1 MGVPKFYRWLSER
14 FPQINTVISDSTL
27 LPEFDNMYLD
37 MNGIIHAC
45 SHPNDQDLSKSL
57 SMRDMMLAIF
67 RYIDRMVSE
76 IARPR
81 KILFM
86 AIDGC
91 APRAKL
97 NQQRARRFRSAQD
110 QLSAITKARDA
121 GENIDLDNLFDSNC
135 ITPGT
140 EFMEQVGLHLKWFIR
155 KKIKED
161 PIWQNLEIV
170 FSGHDVP
177 GEGEHKIMQFIRELR
192 ARPDYKPNQ
201 RHCMYGADADLIMLG
216 LATHEPHF
224 TLLRE
229 VVNFNFRSAGGP
241 KQTVVRQTKESQFQL
256 LHLSILREYV
266 ELDLGMGIGRAVDKE
281 RLVDD
286 FIFLTFLVGNDFL
299 PHLPTLDISEHAFD
313 VIFDAYKELLKQTQ
327 GYLVENGDLHDM
339 TRLEALFVAVGRQ
352 EASILAEREM
362 TNRKQ
367 KKRNYRGGPSREE
380 QETIEAEED
389 ERQRAYEQA
398 ILDALADGGE
408 VEPLPEA
415 NPYMTVRA
423 SSTAVAADDDD
434 EYDVPAATTAK
445 DYRGR
450 YYYDKFKIIPD
461 AKDTKT
467 QAFLNELCGHYLEG
481 LIWCLA
487 YYIKGCISWTW
498 YYPYNYG
505 PMLIDMVGC
514 QAKKDSIKF
523 ELGQP
528 FTPFQQLLGCLPPAS
543 SRLLPKPYQY
553 LMLNDASPVKR
564 FYPMDFGVDQDGKK
578 NPWEAVVLLPFID
591 EKDLMSAEK
600 QLCDPGKLAEK
611 EKARNAFG
619 SILLYLHEPTEEGT
633 YLSCNASIGLQDIV
647 HCNSKCIN
655 ITPNHSPG
663 APFTPKV
670 IEGTKIPA
678 PGFPSLGVLRVANV
692 QTSSIKL
699 NVFGSE
705 SKYKTMHMKLATTKY
720 DPATFDL
727 SKLIGRSVYVNYP
740 NMHEALVVAAS
751 DEKQE
756 VRYMKIKDKKALEK
770 KGATTKPGSI
780 VCVPHDALETDKW
793 RNMAQSEQYKYLK
806 GSGVPGMG
814 GLEIEKVEVL
824 LKVVPLQGMKK
835 DPVTGAKKKSFGT
848 IEAVVP
854 IQVTLLTPVVV
865 DERFVETNGA
875 PVETLYPYRS
885 VVVGIN
891 KQFHGVKGRIVG
903 PHTADTPC
911 PDPTDRTVEVEFD
924 LAPPEPNFSQILA
937 TSMQDKYYPAY
948 EMARSLGI
956 SGGVLGKIVGAVFC
970 GADRTNIGLDL
981 KRNGQYYLLGFAKA
995 TDAAE
1000 IKTTDKAQE
1009 NVWARSDA
1017 ITVVGSGVKSEKP
1030 DGEEQEGPR
1039 QTWEYST
1046 RALHLILEYKSLF
1059 PTVFSVIQAK
1069 PQEKKFSPA
1078 DFFKVNTDAEM
1089 TRLKDWIAHHP
1100 ALKTPRTPLSTSG
1113 LSPEVINGIER
1124 SVDARNTYLKSAG
1137 GEKIRVTKVPLDGI
1151 MRGGAADASDM
1162 PVNMNTQ
1169 PPSLGDRVVNIS
1181 SLGVPFALK
1190 GTVVTIHT
1198 STGFVEV
1205 LFDEEFTGGRPVQG
1219 SGSKFRGRLCPW
1231 RGLLLLGKEGTVS
1244 LDLNKMT
1251 LKNKQTTKQKEAAP
1265 QKTSAAAVAGGPD
1278 PAMPPA
1284 PPSKG
1289 RSALMQAALDGA
1301 AALSQ
1306 APILEAGGMEGVVQY
1321 LPVKTKQQIPQKKA
1335 AGAGSA
1341 PAAAAA
1347 GGPKGGKGKDK
1358 DNAPGA
1364 ASKAPLKPVAVLKKK
1379 AAVPK

>member
-45 SHPNDQDLSKSL
+45 THPNDDDLSKTL
-57 SMRDMMLAIF
+57 TMREMMLAIF

-110 QLSAITKARDA
+110 QLAAITKARDA
-121 GENIDLDNLFDSNC
+121 GENVDLDNLFDSNC

-229 VVNFNFRSAGGP
+229 VVNFNFRSGP
-241 KQTVVRQTKESQFQL
+241 QKQTVVRQTKEAQFQL

-266 ELDLGMGIGRAVDKE
+266 ELDLGMGVGRAIDKE

-313 VIFDAYKELLKQTQ
+313 TIFNAYKDLLKKSQ
-327 GYLVENGDLHDM
+327 GYLVEDGELKDM
-339 TRLEALFVAVGRQ
+339 TRLEALFAAVGRQ

-362 TNRKQ
+362 TNKKQ
-367 KKRNYRGGPSREE
+367 KKRNYGRGPSPEE
-380 QETIEAEED
+380 QAEQEAAEE
-389 ERQRAYEQA
+389 ERQAAYEEA
-398 ILDALADGGE
+398 MMAALADGAE

-415 NPYMTVRA
+415 NPYTTVKP
-423 SSTAVAADDDD
+423 SSTAVEEDDY
-434 EYDVPAATTAK
+434 EVPMATSAK

-461 AKDTKT
+461 AMDTKT
-467 QAFLNELCGHYLEG
+467 QAFLNELCTHYLEG
-481 LIWCLA
+481 LMWCLA

-514 QAKKDSIKF
+514 QAKSDSISF

-528 FTPFQQLLGCLPPAS
+528 FTPFQQLLGCLPPPS

-553 LMLNDASPVKR
+553 LMLNDASPVRR
-564 FYPMDFGVDQDGKK
+564 FYPLDFAVDQDGKK

-591 EKDLMSAEK
+591 EKDLMAAEK
-600 QLCDPGKLAEK
+600 TLCDPEKLSGKERG
-611 EKARNAFG
+611 RNAFG
-619 SILLYLHEPTEEGT
+619 SILLYLHEPTEDGT
-633 YLSCNASIGLQDIV
+633 YLSCNAAIGLEDIT

-663 APFTPKV
+663 APFLPKLV
-670 IEGTKIPA
+670 EGTKVPA

-692 QTSSIKL
+692 ETSAIKL

-705 SKYKTMHMKLATTKY
+705 SKYKTMHMKLATSKY
-720 DPATFDL
+720 DPGSFDL

-751 DEKQE
+751 DNKQE
-756 VRYMKIKDKKALEK
+756 YRYMKNKDKKALEK
-770 KGATTKPGSI
+770 KGTAAKPGSV
-780 VCVPHDALETDKW
+780 VCVPHDAMEADKW
-793 RNMAQSEQYKYLK
+793 RTISTNEQYKYLK

-814 GLEIEKVEVL
+814 GLDIGMVDVL

-835 DPVTGAKKKSFGT
+835 DPVSGAKKKSFGT

-854 IQVTLLTPVVV
+854 IQVTLLTPVVT

-875 PVETLYPYRS
+875 SVETLYPYGS

-891 KQFHGVKGRIVG
+891 KQFHGVKGRVVG

-911 PDPTDRTVEVEFD
+911 PDKNDRTVEVEFD
-924 LAPPEPNFSQILA
+924 LTPPEPNFSQILA
-937 TSMQDKYYPAY
+937 SSMQDKYYPAH
-948 EMARSLGI
+948 EIARSLGV
-956 SGGVLGKIVGAVFC
+956 SGGTLGKIVGAVFC
-970 GADRTNIGLDL
+970 GDKDRTNIGLDL

-995 TDAAE
+995 NDYVDHKAA
-1000 IKTTDKAQE
+1000 KPDKVQE

-1017 ITVVGSGVKSEKP
+1017 ITVVGSGVKEEKE
-1030 DGEEQEGPR
+1030 GEEETPR
-1039 QTWEYST
+1039 QSWEYST
-1046 RALHLILEYKSLF
+1046 RALNLLLEYKSLF
-1059 PTVFSVIQAK
+1059 PSVFNCIQSN
-1069 PQEKKFSPA
+1069 PQEKKYA
-1078 DFFKVNTDAEM
+1078 ATVLFKSNTDEQFG
-1089 TRLKDWIAHHP
+1089 RLKDWLAQHP
-1100 ALKTPRTPLSTSG
+1100 TLKTPRTPLSTSG

-1124 SVDARNTYLKSAG
+1124 AVDTRGAYLRSAG
-1137 GEKIRVTKVPLDGI
+1137 GERIRVTKVPLDGI

-1162 PVNMNTQ
+1162 PVNLNAQ

-1181 SLGVPFALK
+1181 SLGVPFATK

-1219 SGSKFRGRLCPW
+1219 SNSKFRGRLCPW
-1231 RGLLLLGKEGTVS
+1231 RGLLLLGKEGTVK

-1251 LKNKQTTKQKEAAP
+1251 LKSKDTAGGAKQAAQPGTQK
-1265 QKTSAAAVAGGPD
+1265 AAADTGSQP
-1278 PAMPPA
+1278 MPPA

-1289 RSALMQAALDGA
+1289 RSALMQAAVEGA
-1301 AALSQ
+1301 ATLPQ
-1306 APILEAGGMEGVVQY
+1306 APVAEVGMEGVVQY
-1321 LPVKTKQQIPQKKA
+1321 LPVKGKSFPPKQGAATAGKEGAGAKGAPKGKPA
-1335 AGAGSA
+1335 AGA
-1341 PAAAAA
+1341 PAAAGAPKAA
-1347 GGPKGGKGKDK
+1347 
-1358 DNAPGA
+1358 
-1364 ASKAPLKPVAVLKKK
+1364 LKPAVLKKK
-1379 AAVPK
+1379 STSATGK

>member
-1 MGVPKFYRWLSER
+1 
-14 FPQINTVISDSTL
+14 
-27 LPEFDNMYLD
+27 

-45 SHPNDQDLSKSL
+45 THPNDQDLSKSL
-57 SMRDMMLAIF
+57 TMRDMMLAIF

-110 QLSAITKARDA
+110 QIAAITKARDA
-121 GENIDLDNLFDSNC
+121 GENVDIDNLFDSNC

-229 VVNFNFRSAGGP
+229 VVNFNFRSGP
-241 KQTVVRQTKESQFQL
+241 QKQTVVRQTKEAQFQL

-266 ELDLGMGIGRAVDKE
+266 ELDLGVGIGRAIDKE

-313 VIFDAYKELLKQTQ
+313 VIFDAYKELLKTSQ
-327 GYLVENGDLHDM
+327 GYLVEDGELKDM
-339 TRLEALFVAVGRQ
+339 VRLEALFTAVGRQ

-362 TNRKQ
+362 TNKKQ
-367 KKRNYRGGPSREE
+367 KKRNYGRGPSPEE
-380 QETIEAEED
+380 QAEQDAAEQ
-389 ERQRAYEQA
+389 ERQAAYEEA
-398 ILDALADGGE
+398 MMAALADGAE

-415 NPYMTVRA
+415 NPYMTVRS
-423 SSTAVAADDDD
+423 SSTAVVDEDDY
-434 EYDVPAATTAK
+434 EVPAATTAK

-461 AKDTKT
+461 AMDTKT
-467 QAFLNELCGHYLEG
+467 QAFLNELCTHYLEG
-481 LIWCLA
+481 LMWCLA
-487 YYIKGCISWTW
+487 YYIKGCVSWTW

-514 QAKKDSIKF
+514 QGKRDSINF

-553 LMLNDASPVKR
+553 LMLNDASPVRR
-564 FYPMDFGVDQDGKK
+564 FYPLDFEVDQDGKK

-591 EKDLMSAEK
+591 EKDLMAAEK
-600 QLCDPGKLAEK
+600 TLCDPEKLTPK
-611 EKARNAFG
+611 EQARNAFG
-619 SILLYLHEPTEEGT
+619 SILLYLHEPTEDGT
-633 YLSCNASIGLQDIV
+633 YLSCNPAIGLPDIT

-663 APFTPKV
+663 APFLPKLV
-670 IEGTKIPA
+670 EGTKIPA

-692 QTSSIKL
+692 ETSAIKL

-705 SKYKTMHMKLATTKY
+705 SKYKTMHMKLATAKY
-720 DPATFDL
+720 NPDTLDL

-751 DEKQE
+751 DRKQE
-756 VRYMKIKDKKALEK
+756 YRYMKSKDKKALEK
-770 KGATTKPGSI
+770 KGAVTKPGSI
-780 VCVPHDALETDKW
+780 VCVPHDPVEAEKW
-793 RNMAQSEQYKYLK
+793 KNTANSEQYKYLK

-814 GLEIEKVEVL
+814 GLDIGIVEVL
-824 LKVVPLQGMKK
+824 LKVVPLQGMRK
-835 DPVTGAKKKSFGT
+835 DPVSGAKRKSFGT

-854 IQVTLLTPVVV
+854 IQVSLLSPVVT
-865 DERFVETNGA
+865 DERFIETTGA
-875 PVETLYPYRS
+875 AVETLYPYGS

-891 KQFHGVKGRIVG
+891 KQFHGVKGRVVG
-903 PHTADTPC
+903 PHSADTPC
-911 PDPTDRTVEVEFD
+911 PDKNDRTVEVEFD
-924 LAPPEPNFSQILA
+924 LTPPEPNFSQILSC
-937 TSMQDKYYPAY
+937 SMQDKYYPAY
-948 EMARSLGI
+948 EIAKSLGI
-956 SGGVLGKIVGAVFC
+956 GGGVLGKIVGAVFS
-970 GADRTNIGLDL
+970 GTDRTNIGLDL
-981 KRNGQYYLLGFAKA
+981 KRNGQYYLLGYARATDIVDQKA
-995 TDAAE
+995 T
-1000 IKTTDKAQE
+1000 KPDKAQE

-1017 ITVVGSGVKSEKP
+1017 ITVVGSSVKEEKEG
-1030 DGEEQEGPR
+1030 DAEEGPR

-1046 RALHLILEYKSLF
+1046 RALNLLLEYKSIF
-1059 PTVFSVIQAK
+1059 PSVFNAIAAN
-1069 PQEKKFSPA
+1069 PAEKKFSPSTL
-1078 DFFKVNTDAEM
+1078 FKTDTDAQFS
-1089 TRLKDWIAHHP
+1089 RLKDWLAHHP
-1100 ALKTPRTPLSTSG
+1100 ALRTPRTPLSTSG
-1113 LSPEVINGIER
+1113 LSMDVINGIER
-1124 SVDARNTYLKSAG
+1124 AVDTRNSYLKSAG
-1137 GEKIRVTKVPLDGI
+1137 GERIRVTKVPLDGI
-1151 MRGGAADASDM
+1151 MRGGAADASDV
-1162 PVNMNTQ
+1162 PVNLNKQ

-1181 SLGVPFALK
+1181 SLGVPFGLK

-1219 SGSKFRGRLCPW
+1219 SNSKFRGRLCPW
-1231 RGLLLLGKEGTVS
+1231 RGVLLLGKEGMVS
-1244 LDLNKMT
+1244 LDLSKMT
-1251 LKNKQTTKQKEAAP
+1251 LKTKDNAGA
-1265 QKTSAAAVAGGPD
+1265 SVAEKVATGASDQP
-1278 PAMPPA
+1278 MPPA

-1301 AALSQ
+1301 AELPQ
-1306 APILEAGGMEGVVQY
+1306 APVGEVALEGVVQY
-1321 LPVKTKQQIPQKKA
+1321 LPVKGKSLPAKGAASGGGNGA
-1335 AGAGSA
+1335 AGAKKGK
-1341 PAAAAA
+1341 
-1347 GGPKGGKGKDK
+1347 PKGTQPVAAP
-1358 DNAPGA
+1358 APGA
-1364 ASKAPLKPVAVLKKK
+1364 ASKGTLKPTTLLKKK
-1379 AAVPK
+1379 SAGAAGK